1 MKMYEIK
8 ELPKADLQLKLRD
21 LQEEYTNFRF
31 QHATHQL
38 DNKLRLRTVRR
49 DIARLR
55 TVLHEMEIGRRS
67 SREKQ
72 APAQ

>member
-8 ELPKADLQLKLRD
+8 ELPKADLELKLRD
-21 LQEEYTNFRF
+21 LVEEYSNLRF

-38 DNKLRLRTVRR
+38 DNAVRLRTIRR

-55 TVLHEMEIGRRS
+55 TVLSEMETGRRLV
-67 SREKQ
+67 RDKQ
-72 APAQ
+72 V

>member
-8 ELPKADLQLKLRD
+8 DLPRADLELKLRD
-21 LQEEYTNFRF
+21 LLEEYTNFRF

-38 DNKLRLRTVRR
+38 DNAVRLRTIRR

-55 TVLHEMEIGRRS
+55 TVLHEMELGRRPS
-67 SREKQ
+67 I
-72 APAQ
+72 AAQK

>member
-8 ELPKADLQLKLRD
+8 DLPKADLEIRLRD
-21 LQEEYTNFRF
+21 LVEAFANIRF

-38 DNKLRLRTVRR
+38 DNPVRLRTIRR

-55 TVLHEMEIGRRS
+55 TVLYEMESGRRPA
-67 SREKQ
+67 RDKQ
-72 APAQ
+72 A